1 MSTCN
6 QLDLETLG
14 SSMLVPEN
22 LPKHCTKTIRP
33 WHCEYLNSLWF
44 KVSRASALGLNE
56 GTFGPHPITNYV
68 DEKTYMA
75 SIDIVGHD
83 CMEISGSK

>member
-1 MSTCN
+1 
-6 QLDLETLG
+6 
-14 SSMLVPEN
+14 MLVPKN

-33 WHCEYLNSLWF
+33 WHWESLNSLWF
-44 KVSRASALGLNE
+44 KVSRASTLGLNE
-56 GTFGPHPITNYV
+56 GTFGPHPITNFV
-68 DEKTYMA
+68 DEKTYMESHMA